1 MSAAKH
7 HRVKNG
13 KIVRSNREWKKQR
26 NVMRALKQWATGK
39 KRENKHNN
47 TAPPVRVEDMPKS
60 IKSNFELDPDMY
72 TGGETKEV
80 K

>member
-13 KIVRSNREWKKQR
+13 KMVRSHKEWKKQR
-26 NVMRALKQWATGK
+26 NIMKALKQWVTGK
-39 KRENKHNN
+39 KRVNKHDSVN
-47 TAPPVRVEDMPKS
+47 PPVSVENMPKE

-72 TGGETKEV
+72 TGGESK
-80 K
+80 